1 MILNKTTK
9 SKQET
14 LVETIKKIIDSGFV
28 PGNNK
33 QGYILKKLL
42 RLCHKENI
50 VIEHQFYHDEIQRQE
65 RILVKWE
72 RLKDK
77 HQDKPKEW
85 WWDTHGID
93 LDLI

>member
-1 MILNKTTK
+1 MHFLWEIRPYL
-9 SKQET
+9 
-14 LVETIKKIIDSGFV
+14 
-28 PGNNK
+28 
-33 QGYILKKLL
+33 LKKLL

-50 VIEHQFYHDEIQRQE
+50 VIDHQFYYDEVERQE

-77 HQDKPKEW
+77 HKDKPKEW

>member
-1 MILNKTTK
+1 
-9 SKQET
+9 
-14 LVETIKKIIDSGFV
+14 
-28 PGNNK
+28 
-33 QGYILKKLL
+33 
-42 RLCHKENI
+42 
-50 VIEHQFYHDEIQRQE
+50 VIEHQFYYDEIQRQE

-77 HQDKPKEW
+77 HKDKPKEW